1 MTNRKDNRNL
11 RNRASARIGKLGLA
25 ICCLVGLGAPLF
37 FPTFA
42 VAQPQQQPAKARV
55 AFFSIPVGVAVAPI
69 FATASENSYQTG
81 SILKDRYVEVYF
93 KTEDGFC
100 AIRPP
105 YGSFSWINGKFV
117 QMEDESNGRVHS
129 PSGKLAPSRVGV
141 ESPTASKA
149 VQVGLR
155 PNQKIKVLGKVRLD
169 DGTVWYKIS
178 PPPGEFRWIKA
189 SSLVQDPALDKLPN
203 KLTLQED
210 FLKQFENTK
219 SNDADQTPN
228 PPTAQ
233 PLAPEQST
241 PAPKPFPLPKEF
253 GPILDEHSAQYA
265 SPAKPVAAEPNEFQ
279 NRLDSLNRDVAKI
292 VGRRDATP
300 DEFHALRARVGEL
313 RALAKDDSQR
323 FVVSAVAESI
333 AKAENANALAQK
345 ASRNAAQEY
354 RLGDVEKRFDDEGLA
369 NNSNQP
375 EPIAQFLDPPGV
387 PIANNA
393 EIAGAVN
400 AVPDG
405 RVVDGKFFPN
415 VPAPGL
421 ALDASGLP
429 NGRFV
434 NGNFIQEETPGLPTN
449 VPLNAQ
455 NVVVASPSPT
465 PVASAVPTPHETTAL
480 KPTPKKDQHK
490 SRLEFAFSG
499 DNSPFRREKEAIL
512 ATNVDRT
519 KKGAALARL
528 PSLLSS
534 GAQII
539 VPPASYDMQEVAR
552 TTGDAKLQTGL
563 LRRNDLEKMKS
574 EVAEATINVESTTSV
589 EKPRGALVF
598 KAPNQEN
605 ADQTTRSPE
614 NSVALNDPN
623 ASPWKPVERAT
634 SHELIAPLAA
644 NRIALASGNASGK
657 VRQTGSFA
665 PATSKSFE
673 HFDSSG
679 TLVELSNASEGAPK
693 YALLAH
699 DGTTLTIVA
708 YLQPDRN
715 VSFSQFIGQ
724 KVGVKGTSGTVE
736 VDGTTKKLIIVK
748 SLFLQ
753 K

>member
-1 MTNRKDNRNL
+1 M
-11 RNRASARIGKLGLA
+11 
-25 ICCLVGLGAPLF
+25 
-37 FPTFA
+37 
-42 VAQPQQQPAKARV
+42 
-55 AFFSIPVGVAVAPI
+55 
-69 FATASENSYQTG
+69 
-81 SILKDRYVEVYF
+81 
-93 KTEDGFC
+93 
-100 AIRPP
+100 
-105 YGSFSWINGKFV
+105 
-117 QMEDESNGRVHS
+117 
-129 PSGKLAPSRVGV
+129 
-141 ESPTASKA
+141 
-149 VQVGLR
+149 
-155 PNQKIKVLGKVRLD
+155 
-169 DGTVWYKIS
+169 
-178 PPPGEFRWIKA
+178 
-189 SSLVQDPALDKLPN
+189 
-203 KLTLQED
+203 
-210 FLKQFENTK
+210 
-219 SNDADQTPN
+219 
-228 PPTAQ
+228 
-233 PLAPEQST
+233 
-241 PAPKPFPLPKEF
+241 
-253 GPILDEHSAQYA
+253 
-265 SPAKPVAAEPNEFQ
+265 
-279 NRLDSLNRDVAKI
+279 
-292 VGRRDATP
+292 
-300 DEFHALRARVGEL
+300 RARVGEL

-393 EIAGAVN
+393 ETTGAIN

-528 PSLLSS
+528 PSLLSA

-539 VPPASYDMQEVAR
+539 VPPASYDMQEVTR

-605 ADQTTRSPE
+605 ADQATRSPE
-614 NSVALNDPN
+614 NSVALNDSN

-634 SHELIAPLAA
+634 SPEPIAPLAA

-736 VDGTTKKLIIVK
+736 VDGTTKKLIIVR